1 MDMTAAVAIGW
12 LVCGILTAVVANA
25 KNRDGTSVL
34 ALFVATTLALLG
46 SCTSSDLPVTTRV
59 SGKPAGAID
68 PCTKYDV
75 PTDFGRC
82 RLFTSADRWRFIP
95 EIGRNADLDI
105 QIRCAPFR
113 PDLEFYEACIRK
125 ALGTSKVDHVAARGS
140 TEPRT
145 SALLDVE
152 PSARPNDRRPWT
164 SQARVEPRS
173 STTSAHVDSKTP
185 RVVWKSEQTA
195 RSSPARVEPIG
206 SSVVRTIPK
215 APAAVSRPE

>member
-1 MDMTAAVAIGW
+1 MDMTAAVVIGW

-34 ALFVATTLALLG
+34 ALFVATTLAFLG
-46 SCTSSDLPVTTRV
+46 SCTSSDSPVTTHV

-68 PCTKYDV
+68 PCTKYDA

-152 PSARPNDRRPWT
+152 PSARPNDRRAWT

-173 STTSAHVDSKTP
+173 STTSAHVELEDAAGSVEVRADS
-185 RVVWKSEQTA
+185 SLISGA
-195 RSSPARVEPIG
+195 C
-206 SSVVRTIPK
+206 
-215 APAAVSRPE
+215 